1 MDATNKSDRSFN
13 FSMLNTSLWR
23 KNWLQIWGPALFLAT
38 NFGTCFHLDWLL
50 STAGAQQ
57 LHWDPSSPSSSWFS
71 LLLSCVA
78 LFLLS
83 HKVFFPNL
91 FLHFGGKYLLITFNE
106 GNVWEANSLRTD
118 WFENIFS
125 VFLLITGI
133 AWVLNSVLEVVFLQN
148 SEGIWYRFQCCF
160 SEIWKLISSNWVS

>member
-1 MDATNKSDRSFN
+1 MGPCTVPGHKFWNLLPSGLITLYSWHIAVT
-13 FSMLNTSLWR
+13 LGSL
-23 KNWLQIWGPALFLAT
+23 F
-38 NFGTCFHLDWLL
+38 
-50 STAGAQQ
+50 
-57 LHWDPSSPSSSWFS
+57 PSSSWFS

-91 FLHFGGKYLLITFNE
+91 FLHFGEKYLLITFNE
-106 GNVWEANSLRTD
+106 GYVWEANSLRTD